1 MSRETSLKGE
11 VGDGA
16 NILCWVGWEGSVSIM
31 EGRKRKRDGY
41 HGRVEDG
48 KAEERDGLPT
58 ADVLIRQM
66 VSCALSNKE

>member
-1 MSRETSLKGE
+1 
-11 VGDGA
+11 
-16 NILCWVGWEGSVSIM
+16 M

>member
-1 MSRETSLKGE
+1 MMGRECIYYGGKEKEESQ
-11 VGDGA
+11 
-16 NILCWVGWEGSVSIM
+16 
-31 EGRKRKRDGY
+31 RDGY

-48 KAEERDGLPT
+48 KAEERDDLPT